1 MSKKKKQKSME
12 ELLEEALVPEEEQ
25 PYRVPEN
32 WVWVRLKHLVDF
44 FSGSAFPK
52 QYQGYNDLEIPF
64 YKVGNLKD
72 TDSNYYIYSE
82 ENTISEEIRVKLK
95 AKKVPIDT
103 ILFAKIGEAIR
114 LNRRGLV
121 PKPACIDNN
130 LMGFKANENILDNKL
145 LLYWSLKEDFYKY
158 SQATAVPSIRKSM
171 LEAIAFPLPPI
182 HEQKRIAEK
191 VERLFAKID
200 EAKRLIEEVK
210 ESFEFRRA
218 AILDKAF
225 KGQLG
230 TNDPNEKSML
240 ETSNDIKE
248 ESLIPKEKQ
257 PYEVPENWVWVRLK
271 TCLKNLQ
278 YGYTASSSPLEE
290 GPKYLRITDIQN
302 DSVDWETVPH
312 CKIDSDQLEK
322 YKLNKGDIVI
332 ARTGATTGKS
342 FLIDDAPSSV
352 FASYLIRLTT
362 NDSLNPRYLWNYL
375 KSPMY
380 WKQITVVKKGI
391 AQPGANAKIIGG
403 LSVPLPPVHEQK
415 RIAEKVDNLLSKLE
429 NEQELVLEV
438 EEKLNLLK
446 QSILNKAF
454 RGELGTN
461 DPNDE
466 HAIELLKEVL
476 KSKSK

>member
-1 MSKKKKQKSME
+1 MSKKKQKSIE

-25 PYRVPEN
+25 PYKVPEN

-95 AKKVPIDT
+95 AKKVPKDT

-158 SQATAVPSIRKSM
+158 SQATAVPSIRKST

-191 VERLFAKID
+191 IERLFAKID

-210 ESFEFRRA
+210 ESFELRRA

-230 TNDPNEKSML
+230 TNNPDEKSMI
-240 ETSNDIKE
+240 EISDVITEKD
-248 ESLIPKEKQ
+248 LIPEEEQ
-257 PYEVPENWVWVRLK
+257 PYEVPKNWVWVK
-271 TCLKNLQ
+271 TGAIFEQIKEQVLPVGNETYVGLEHLIKGGGISHTELAKDIKSKKVVFKKEDVL
-278 YGYTASSSPLEE
+278 YGKLRPYLNKHAIVNFDGVASTDILVFRTEH
-290 GPKYLRITDIQN
+290 KYLNQLLDYYLGLPST
-302 DSVDWETVPH
+302 
-312 CKIDSDQLEK
+312 IDYAVSNSNGINL
-322 YKLNKGDIVI
+322 
-332 ARTGATTGKS
+332 
-342 FLIDDAPSSV
+342 
-352 FASYLIRLTT
+352 
-362 NDSLNPRYLWNYL
+362 PRV
-375 KSPMY
+375 SP
-380 WKQITVVKKGI
+380 KKMNVL
-391 AQPGANAKIIGG
+391 PF
-403 LSVPLPPVHEQK
+403 PLPPKNEWERIVKILDKILNNLIEEQTL
-415 RIAEKVDNLLSKLE
+415 IEKLE
-429 NEQELVLEV
+429 A
-438 EEKLNLLK
+438 KLDSLK
-446 QSILNKAF
+446 NSILYKAF

-461 DPNDE
+461 DSTDE

-476 KSKSK
+476 KSK

>member
-1 MSKKKKQKSME
+1 MSKKKQKSME
-12 ELLEEALVPEEEQ
+12 ELLEEALVLEEEH
-25 PYRVPEN
+25 PYKVPEN
-32 WVWVRLKHLVDF
+32 WVWVRFKHLVDF
-44 FSGSAFPK
+44 FSGSAFPN

-95 AKKVPIDT
+95 AKKVPKDT

-158 SQATAVPSIRKSM
+158 SQATAVPSIRKST

-182 HEQKRIAEK
+182 HEQRRIAEK
-191 VERLFAKID
+191 IERLFAKID
-200 EAKRLIEEVK
+200 EAKLLIEEVK
-210 ESFEFRRA
+210 ESFELQRA

-240 ETSNDIKE
+240 ETSNHIKE
-248 ESLIPKEKQ
+248 KDLIPKEEQ
-257 PYEVPENWVWVRLK
+257 PYEVPKNWVWVK
-271 TCLKNLQ
+271 TGAIFEQIKEQVLPVGNETYVGLEHLIKGGGISHTELAKDIKSKKVVFKKGDVL
-278 YGYTASSSPLEE
+278 YGKLRPYLNKHAVVDFDGVASTDILVLRTEH
-290 GPKYLRITDIQN
+290 KYLNQLLDYYLGLPSTIDYAVSNSNGINLPRVSPKKMN
-302 DSVDWETVPH
+302 DLP
-312 CKIDSDQLEK
+312 
-322 YKLNKGDIVI
+322 
-332 ARTGATTGKS
+332 
-342 FLIDDAPSSV
+342 F
-352 FASYLIRLTT
+352 
-362 NDSLNPRYLWNYL
+362 
-375 KSPMY
+375 
-380 WKQITVVKKGI
+380 
-391 AQPGANAKIIGG
+391 
-403 LSVPLPPVHEQK
+403 PLPPKNEWK
-415 RIAEKVDNLLSKLE
+415 RIVKILDKMLNNLIEEQTLIEQLEAELIS
-429 NEQELVLEV
+429 
-438 EEKLNLLK
+438 LK
-446 QSILNKAF
+446 NSILYKAF

-461 DPNDE
+461 DLTDK

-476 KSKSK
+476 KSK